1 MRKLFLILILAGAV
15 HLGWRHYAGT
25 DVAGAATVAA
35 STSPSLDEL
44 QALARG
50 QGFAGLRD
58 KVVLITGAASGIGL
72 AMAHAFSACG
82 ARLALLDV
90 DGAAL
95 EAAAGRLRAAAPQVP
110 ILAQV
115 AAVDEQP
122 AVERAFEAV
131 EQAWGRVDVL
141 LNNAGI
147 SMNCPTLELSGEAWR
162 KAVDVNLNGVFYCA
176 QAAARRMVARGGGV
190 ILNMASMYGVVA
202 APERAAYCATKAAVA
217 MLSKSLAIEWGPLG
231 VRVNAIAPGYV
242 RTALVDDLVARGR
255 MDLDALAR
263 RTPSGRLGTP
273 EEIAALGLFLAS
285 DHAAFINGHVAL
297 ADGGW
302 SAYSYI

>member
-1 MRKLFLILILAGAV
+1 MTTP
-15 HLGWRHYAGT
+15 YT
-25 DVAGAATVAA
+25 
-35 STSPSLDEL
+35 LDTL
-44 QALARG
+44 QGLARG

-58 KVVLITGAASGIGL
+58 KVVVITGAASGIGL
-72 AMAHAFSACG
+72 SMAHAFAAVG
-82 ARLALLDV
+82 ARLALIDLN
-90 DGAAL
+90 GAAL
-95 EAAAGRLRAAAPQVP
+95 EAAAQGLQQAVPDARLACH
-110 ILAQV
+110 V
-115 AAVDEQP
+115 AAVNDET
-122 AVERAFEAV
+122 AVAQAFAAIDA
-131 EQAWGRVDVL
+131 QWGQVDVL

-176 QAAARRMVARGGGV
+176 QAAARRMVARGQGV

-217 MLSKSLAIEWGPLG
+217 MLTKSLAIEWGPEG
-231 VRVNAIAPGYV
+231 VRVNAIAPGYI

-255 MDLDALAR
+255 MDLDTLVR